1 MGSIVC
7 FKPDPLRIC
16 FFIGVVMLLLAPR
29 GLLDQIKQGA
39 GLPPGPIT
47 AQGLMSDDRQPSL
60 MNTDPV
66 SLGGF
71 NTRRDNTTEK
81 FQKDK
86 ANYLRQQQ
94 KLSGT
99 PMDDLLDSIYLAEGD
114 EKATIPFGFHSG
126 EFKKRVANKESIPYG
141 EARQAVRGNIEMRI
155 NQWEENRYPAYLTK
169 NEAKTRKLFNANP
182 QKKPAIKNGKWAK
195 DFIGFLGEIYAPS
208 IHPGTPAEQLKNPNW
223 IPNVSSRIEYTK

>member
-114 EKATIPFGFHSG
+114 E
-126 EFKKRVANKESIPYG
+126 
-141 EARQAVRGNIEMRI
+141 
-155 NQWEENRYPAYLTK
+155 
-169 NEAKTRKLFNANP
+169 
-182 QKKPAIKNGKWAK
+182 
-195 DFIGFLGEIYAPS
+195 
-208 IHPGTPAEQLKNPNW
+208 
-223 IPNVSSRIEYTK
+223 